1 MLSFAPDNRK
11 HSRLL
16 TQGVRGT
23 WSSLLRCHHTTVVC
37 SQVLC
42 LINLPLSP
50 PPLVSVCRPL
60 HHPPPPV
67 ISRVILI
74 YNKKGLP

>member
-1 MLSFAPDNRK
+1 MLSFAPGDRK
-11 HSRLL
+11 HSQLL
-16 TQGVRGT
+16 TQGVKG
-23 WSSLLRCHHTTVVC
+23 SLPSLLRCHHVTVVC

-50 PPLVSVCRPL
+50 PLLVSVYRPL
-60 HHPPPPV
+60 HHSPPPV
-67 ISRVILI
+67 SSLVILI